1 VLQGGAGRHA
11 GGDHALQRRGAGAR
25 LQATFVWN
33 DLLLGLTLS
42 RSESVRPIMPA
53 LTGLQSTYGGAALPT
68 VLAGGLLVSLPTVV
82 LFLAAQRFFS
92 RGLALGQF

>member
-1 VLQGGAGRHA
+1 
-11 GGDHALQRRGAGAR
+11 
-25 LQATFVWN
+25 
-33 DLLLGLTLS
+33 
-42 RSESVRPIMPA
+42 MPG
-53 LTGLQSTYGGAALPT
+53 LTGLQSTYGGASLPT